1 MAECKKTEMLNKID
15 VFSRNT
21 ILENMLEIENASFL
35 DDSIVSG
42 KVLRIPFKGALP
54 ITEYEIGALIL
65 EPGAEVKA
73 HDHQEYIET
82 YSVISGDNM
91 ILSPQ
96 IPKYE
101 KFNFCGVR
109 QQHFIKN
116 GNSYGV
122 VIYTKINK
130 A

>member
-1 MAECKKTEMLNKID
+1 MAVCKKTEMINKID

-21 ILENMLEIENASFL
+21 ILGNMLEIENASFL

-42 KVLRIPFKGALP
+42 KVLRVPFKAVLP
-54 ITEYEIGALIL
+54 STEYEIGALIL

-73 HDHQEYIET
+73 HEHTEYLET
-82 YSVISGDNM
+82 YSVISDKNM
-91 ILSPQ
+91 ILSPTN
-96 IPKYE
+96 PKYE
-101 KFNFCGVR
+101 KFNYCAVG

-122 VIYTKINK
+122 VIYTKIRV
-130 A
+130 